1 MGNSSLQSSGLNMRT
16 LEYIAPTE
24 RRPMT
29 KQRRVRIFLSRNGIC
44 CLCGRQIR
52 AHAEEWFVEH
62 PLALNLGGSDDD
74 SELHPAHVKCKPEK
88 DRADAALIA
97 KRNTAIDKTCADRP
111 KKSRPFPGSRTSGW
125 KKKFNGTTERRT

>member
-1 MGNSSLQSSGLNMRT
+1 MKGLFIQVKQVQ
-16 LEYIAPTE
+16 YIPPTE

-44 CLCGRQIR
+44 CLCGNQIQ

-74 SELHPAHVKCKPEK
+74 AELHPAHVKCKPSK
-88 DRADAALIA
+88 DKTDAGLIA

-111 KKSRPFPGSRTSGW
+111 KKSRPFPGSRQSPF
-125 KKKFNGTTERRT
+125 KKCMDGTVVRRV

>member
-1 MGNSSLQSSGLNMRT
+1 MKGLFIQVKQVQ
-16 LEYIAPTE
+16 YIPPTE

-44 CLCGRQIR
+44 CLCGKQIK

-62 PLALNLGGSDDD
+62 PQALNLGGSDDD
-74 SELHPAHVKCKPEK
+74 ADLHPAHVKCKPGK
-88 DRADAALIA
+88 DKTDAGLIA

-111 KKSRPFPGSRTSGW
+111 KKSRPMPGSRASGW
-125 KKKFNGTTERRT
+125 KHSMTHGWVRRI